1 MSLSATRVIQGAPK
15 AIPMI
20 NSATD
25 ATTHDLR
32 VSTDENV
39 DCSMNFASRAA
50 WRFFPGENLSQG
62 VPRCDDK

>member
-1 MSLSATRVIQGAPK
+1 
-15 AIPMI
+15 MI

-25 ATTHDLR
+25 ATTHDRR

-50 WRFFPGENLSQG
+50 WRFFPGGNLSQG
-62 VPRCDDK
+62 ALRRDEK